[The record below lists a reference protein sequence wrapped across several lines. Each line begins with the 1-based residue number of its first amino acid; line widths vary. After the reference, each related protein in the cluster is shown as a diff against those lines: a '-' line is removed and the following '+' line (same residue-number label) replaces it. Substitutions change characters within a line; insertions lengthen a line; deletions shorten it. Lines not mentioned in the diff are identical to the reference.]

1 MQIIIN
7 NLFLMQLILLLK
19 VSEIFIPGE
28 ESGFLPQFQHLLDE
42 ERAFL
47 PQYNSPLASSENLL
61 FLNAKDMHKDQQ
73 QWPLFQTS
81 PESVPQDLNEVPWM
95 VHANQRIP
103 SAEEELV
110 AESDSAPSLIRQPS
124 PDLAAAICSMV
135 EDPYF
140 DTGLSSPSSDGGHTG
155 AAEETTEWTF
165 SPLFSA
171 PSLFLNDHTLEANS
185 PASGQC

>member
-7 NLFLMQLILLLK
+7 NPFLLQPVLLLK
-19 VSEIFIPGE
+19 ISEVFIPGE
-28 ESGFLPQFQHLLDE
+28 ESGFLPQFQYVLDE

-61 FLNAKDMHKDQQ
+61 FLNAKDMHTDQQ
-73 QWPLFQTS
+73 KWHLFQTS
-81 PESVPQDLNEVPWM
+81 PESIPQDLNEGPWM

-103 SAEEELV
+103 SAEELI
-110 AESDSAPSLIRQPS
+110 AESDIVPSLIRQPS
-124 PDLAAAICSMV
+124 PDIAAAICSMV

-140 DTGLSSPSSDGGHTG
+140 DTGLSSPSSDGGLVG
-155 AAEETTEWTF
+155 AAEENTEWTF

-185 PASGQC
+185 PASG